1 MENKNGTRKGE
12 EGRRLWRVAVDLGE
26 REKERKR
33 RCVIIEIEPT
43 QKKGRDIRATTGL
56 IDVGRVHVSGLGR
69 SIQADGVADAQ
80 AGGWDTE
87 QVEERRREARGETS
101 SARRGCI
108 R

>member
-26 REKERKR
+26 RDREKETLCNNRKR
-33 RCVIIEIEPT
+33 T
-43 QKKGRDIRATTGL
+43 DAKKGRDIRATTGL